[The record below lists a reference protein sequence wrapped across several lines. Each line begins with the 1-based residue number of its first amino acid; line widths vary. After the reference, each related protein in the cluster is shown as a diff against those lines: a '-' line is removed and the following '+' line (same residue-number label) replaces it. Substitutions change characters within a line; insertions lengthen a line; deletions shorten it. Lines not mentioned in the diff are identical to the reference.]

1 MPEKWWERFE
11 RLSEYLRLLEERVV
25 VFDGAMGTQL
35 MAMELSAADFG
46 GDAYNGC
53 NEGLVLTRPE
63 IVRAIHESYLEAGAD
78 VVETDTFTASRLK
91 LDEYR
96 LGERTHEIN
105 VHAAEIAREA
115 CSAFSTPE
123 RPRFVAGSM
132 GPTGMLVSS
141 SDPVL
146 SNVTFE
152 QLRDIYA
159 EQARALVE
167 GGVDLLL
174 LETMQDLLELKAAIA
189 GIRREFARG
198 MRRVPIQAQPT
209 LITEGRMLLGTDIRA
224 IRAVLDALD
233 VEVVGLNCS
242 TGPSQMRDSIRYL
255 CERSRAFVSVI
266 PNAGLP
272 LMGPQGET
280 IYPEGPE
287 ELARELAAFVSDFGV
302 DVVGGCCGTTPAHIA
317 ALRAAVDGLAR
328 KSRRLAAQPGEEVAS
343 AITAVALE
351 QQPAPLIVGERINAQ
366 GSRRLK
372 RLLLEERYD
381 DIALVAREQVEGGA
395 HVLDI
400 CCALTERPDE
410 DLQMREIVRRLAQS
424 IEAPLAIDS
433 TEPKV
438 FETALQNYPGRAIL
452 NSVHLES
459 GRAKIDAVLPLAR
472 EHGAA
477 IVALTIDENGMA
489 KSAQRKVEVAR
500 RIYDIVVGEYGLPP
514 GALIFDALTFTLAT
528 GESEFAASAVETIE
542 GIRQIKRELPGV
554 LTSLGVSNVSFG
566 LKPNARA
573 ALNSVFLHH
582 CVQAGLDCA
591 LVHPK
596 EIVPYFEID
605 AEIRVLCDDLVFNRR
620 PDALTRLIEH
630 FESSL
635 TVGSPFDP
643 AQGRAQDDTA
653 TADDAPIEERIHR
666 AILHRRKDGIEA
678 KIDEALQQYTPVEVL
693 NAILLPAMKDVGD
706 RFGRGELILPF
717 VLQCAE
723 VMKKAVAHLEQF
735 LERREGATKGTVV
748 LATVFGDVHD
758 IGKNLV
764 HTILANNGY
773 TVHDLGKQVPVNTI
787 LEKAVEVRA
796 DAIGLSALL
805 VSTSKQMPICLEEQD
820 ARGLRFPVIVGGAAI
835 NRDFGRRIAL
845 LDDGNR
851 FFEPGLFYA
860 RDAFEGLEVMD
871 ALTSDPQRREQLV
884 ERAKREAFEQKER
897 RREPALRSAAIVRSA
912 VKERRADVPVPPFWG
927 TRDLS
932 YSHAER
938 SQRIDVTELWPC
950 FDLRS
955 LYRLS
960 WGGSNTKG
968 SAFERLVAEEFDP
981 RLARYQ
987 GESLGGQLLQ
997 PRVVYG
1003 YFPAAGSGNDV
1014 IIYDP
1019 GDRRREIA
1027 RLTFPRQLGGEHLSL
1042 ADYLRDPVDGAA
1054 SDVLALQIVTVG
1066 SQATRRTEA
1075 LQAAGEYGESYFLHG
1090 FSVQSAEA
1098 LAEYTHRRIRRE
1110 LGLDPERGKRYSW
1123 GYGACPNLEQHA
1135 VVFRLLDATAAIG
1148 VTLTEA
1154 FQIVPE
1160 QSTAAIVMHHPQAAY
1175 FNAAAT
1181 RELAAS

>member
-1 MPEKWWERFE
+1 
-11 RLSEYLRLLEERVV
+11 
-25 VFDGAMGTQL
+25 DGAMGTQL
-35 MAMELSAADFG
+35 MALELTAEDFG
-46 GDAYNGC
+46 GASYHGC
-53 NEGLVLTRPE
+53 NEALVLTRPE
-63 IVRAIHESYLEAGAD
+63 LVRGIHESYLAAGAD

-91 LDEYR
+91 LDEYG
-96 LGERTHEIN
+96 LGEKTREIN
-105 VHAAEIAREA
+105 LRAATMAREA
-115 CSAFSTPE
+115 CEKFQTAQH
-123 RPRFVAGSM
+123 PRFVAGSM

-141 SDPVL
+141 SDPSL
-146 SNVTFE
+146 SNITYE
-152 QLRDIYA
+152 SLRDIYA

-224 IRAVLDALD
+224 IAAVLDALEVD
-233 VEVVGLNCS
+233 VVGLNCS
-242 TGPSQMRDSIRYL
+242 TGPAQMRDSIRYL
-255 CERSRAFVSVI
+255 CERSRCFVSVI

-287 ELARELAAFVSDFGV
+287 ELARELAAFVRDFGV
-302 DVVGGCCGTTPAHIA
+302 NVVGGCCGSTPEHIT
-317 ALRAAVDGLAR
+317 ALCDAVASVERKAR
-328 KSRRLAAQPGEEVAS
+328 PRPAERGEEVAS

-351 QQPAPLIVGERINAQ
+351 QQPRPLIVGERINSQ
-366 GSRRLK
+366 GSRKIK
-372 RLLLEERYD
+372 RLLLEDRYD
-381 DIALVAREQVEGGA
+381 DITLVAREQVEGGA
-395 HVLDI
+395 HLLDV

-410 DLQMREIVRRLAQS
+410 DEQMRQLVRRLAQS

-438 FETALQNYPGRAIL
+438 MEVALQNYAGRAIL
-452 NSVHLES
+452 NSINLEA
-459 GRAKIDAVLPLAR
+459 GRAKADVVLPLAR

-477 IVALTIDENGMA
+477 VVALTIDESGMA
-489 KSAQRKVEVAR
+489 KTAERKTAVAR
-500 RIYDIVVGEYGLPP
+500 RIYEIAVDEYGLPP

-528 GESEFAASAVETIE
+528 GEAEFAPSAVETIE

-582 CVQAGLDCA
+582 CVEAGLDCA

-605 AEIRVLCDDLVFNRR
+605 SDVRELCDDLVFNRR

-630 FESSL
+630 YETS
-635 TVGSPFDP
+635 GP
-643 AQGRAQDDTA
+643 AQGAASSEELSDESK
-653 TADDAPIEERIHR
+653 APIEERIHQ
-666 AILHRRKDGIEA
+666 AILRRRKDGIEA
-678 KIDEALQQYTPVEVL
+678 KIDEALLSHRPVEVL
-693 NAILLPAMKDVGD
+693 NEILLPAMKDVGD

-735 LERREGATKGTVV
+735 LERRAGETKGTVV

-773 TVHDLGKQVPVNTI
+773 TVHDLGKQVPMNTI
-787 LEKAVEVRA
+787 LEKATEVDA

-805 VSTSKQMPICLEEQD
+805 VSTSKQMPICVEEQD
-820 ARGLRFPVIVGGAAI
+820 SRGLSFPIIIGGAAI

-845 LDDGNR
+845 LDGGGR
-851 FFEPGLFYA
+851 FFEPGIFYA
-860 RDAFEGLEVMD
+860 RDAFEGLDLMD
-871 ALTSDPQRREQLV
+871 ALTSDPARKHDLLEQT
-884 ERAKREAFEQKER
+884 KREALEQRER
-897 RREPALRSAAIVRSA
+897 PRGVPQRAVAEARSA
-912 VKERRADVPVPPFWG
+912 VKGEPADVPEPPFYG
-927 TRDLS
+927 VRILDRSTTEPSRSIDL
-932 YSHAER
+932 R
-938 SQRIDVTELWPC
+938 ELWPC

-960 WGGSNTKG
+960 WGAANSKG
-968 SAFERLVAEEFDP
+968 SAFERLVAEEFEP
-981 RLARYQ
+981 RLRRYQ
-987 GESLGGQLLQ
+987 EEALRGDLLH

-1003 YFPAAGSGNDV
+1003 YFPAAGLGDDV
-1014 IIYDP
+1014 ILYDP
-1019 GDRRREIA
+1019 SDPRSEIA
-1027 RLTFPRQLGGEHLSL
+1027 RMSFPRQIGGEHLCL
-1042 ADYLRDPVDGAA
+1042 ADYLREPREGGA
-1054 SDVLALQIVTVG
+1054 SDVVAMQIVTVG
-1066 SQATRRTEA
+1066 SNVTRRTDA
-1075 LQAAGEYGESYFLHG
+1075 LQASGDYSESYFLHG
-1090 FSVQSAEA
+1090 FSVQAAEA
-1098 LAEYTHRRIRRE
+1098 LAEHTHRRIRSE
-1110 LGLDPERGKRYSW
+1110 LRLEDQQGKRYSW
-1123 GYGACPNLEQHA
+1123 GYGACPDLEQHGI
-1135 VVFRLLDATAAIG
+1135 VFRLLDATKNIG

-1160 QSTAAIVMHHPQAAY
+1160 QSTAAMIMHHPRAAY
-1175 FNAAAT
+1175 FNAAAI

>member
-1 MPEKWWERFE
+1 M
-11 RLSEYLRLLEERVV
+11 SEYLRLLEERVL

-35 MAMELSAADFG
+35 MALELTADDFG

-63 IVRAIHESYLEAGAD
+63 IVRAIHESYLAAGAD
-78 VVETDTFTASRLK
+78 VVETDTFTGSRLK

-96 LGERTHEIN
+96 LGERTREIN
-105 VHAAEIAREA
+105 FRAAEIARDA
-115 CSAFSTPE
+115 CNAFSTPE

-141 SDPVL
+141 SDPAL

-198 MRRVPIQAQPT
+198 MRHVPIQAQPT

-224 IRAVLDALD
+224 IRAVLDALE

-242 TGPSQMRDSIRYL
+242 TGPAQMRDSIRYL
-255 CERSRAFVSVI
+255 CERSHAFVSVI

-272 LMGPQGET
+272 LMGPRGET
-280 IYPEGPE
+280 IYPEGPT
-287 ELARELAAFVSDFGV
+287 ELARELVAFVSDFGV

-317 ALRAAVDGLAR
+317 ELRAAVDGAAR
-328 KSRRLAAQPGEEVAS
+328 KPRRLAAQPGEEVAS

-366 GSRRLK
+366 GSRKLK
-372 RLLLEERYD
+372 RLLLEDRYD

-410 DLQMREIVRRLAQS
+410 ELQMREIVRRLAQS

-433 TEPKV
+433 TEPQV
-438 FETALQNYPGRAIL
+438 FEAALQNYPGRAIL

-477 IVALTIDENGMA
+477 VVALTIDESGMA
-489 KSAQRKVEVAR
+489 KSAERKAEVAR
-500 RIYDIVVGEYGLPP
+500 RIYDIVAGEYGLPP

-542 GIRQIKRELPGV
+542 GIRRIKRELPGV

-566 LKPNARA
+566 LKANARA

-596 EIVPYFEID
+596 EIVPYFEIE
-605 AEIRVLCDDLVFNRR
+605 AEIRELCDDLVFNRR

-630 FESSL
+630 FEASVILGEERSDE
-635 TVGSPFDP
+635 SK
-643 AQGRAQDDTA
+643 GREEDT
-653 TADDAPIEERIHR
+653 PIEERIHR

-678 KIDEALQQYTPVEVL
+678 KIDEALQQYTPVDVL

-845 LDDGNR
+845 LDDGSR

-897 RREPALRSAAIVRSA
+897 RREPVLRAATTVRSA
-912 VKERRADVPVPPFWG
+912 VKERRADVPAPPFWG
-927 TRDLS
+927 ARDLS
-932 YSHAER
+932 YAHPER
-938 SQRIDVTELWPC
+938 SRRIDVTELWPC

-960 WGGSNTKG
+960 WGGANTKG

-987 GESLGGQLLQ
+987 SESLGGQLLQ

-1014 IIYDP
+1014 IVYDP
-1019 GDRRREIA
+1019 GDPRREIA
-1027 RLTFPRQLGGEHLSL
+1027 RLTFPRQAGGEHLSL
-1042 ADYLRDPVDGAA
+1042 ADYLRDPDDGAA

-1066 SQATRRTEA
+1066 SQATRRTEE

-1090 FSVQSAEA
+1090 FSVQAAEA

-1123 GYGACPNLEQHA
+1123 GYGACPNLEQHGL
-1135 VVFRLLDATAAIG
+1135 VFRLLDATAAIG